1 MFLIFQFGFQFLF
14 LQVLSKALLAFF
26 MPEQR
31 EYQGSGNDDQGCEES
46 QEAEPPVFELDVLL
60 GDGESVLRVLGLVDK
75 K

>member
-1 MFLIFQFGFQFLF
+1 
-14 LQVLSKALLAFF
+14 